1 MNRIVL
7 ITGGTKGIGLA
18 VAQAFLAK
26 GDIVIGASRR
36 PAEVPFPTHALD
48 LSSEESIRECVGW
61 VAREYGRIDILV
73 NSAGMGIG
81 GPLEDYSD
89 AQLQRECQLNFIGTA
104 RMICAVMCF
113 PFSLS
118 I

>member
-36 PAEVPFPTHALD
+36 RQRSPSPPTLWIFPARNPSGNA
-48 LSSEESIRECVGW
+48 
-61 VAREYGRIDILV
+61 
-73 NSAGMGIG
+73 SAGSPG
-81 GPLEDYSD
+81 
-89 AQLQRECQLNFIGTA
+89 NTA
-104 RMICAVMCF
+104 GSI
-113 PFSLS
+113 FS
-118 I
+118 